1 MTMIDFK
8 NYLIRNGYSEYT
20 PSGNPSTVYDYQKR
34 IQTICERENIPTL
47 DILCDR
53 IDEIEN
59 RYSEYGEES
68 SFGARSHN
76 AYISALRRFQDLCR
90 EIQR

>member
-1 MTMIDFK
+1 MTMNDFK
-8 NYLIRNGYSEYT
+8 NYLIRNGYSEKT
-20 PSGNPSTVYDYQKR
+20 PSGKPSTVYDYQKR

-47 DILCDR
+47 DILCNR

-59 RYSEYGEES
+59 RYSESGEES
-68 SFGARSHN
+68 AFGAKSHN
-76 AYISALRRFQDLCR
+76 AYICAIRRFQDLCR